1 MAKNPRKPNPTKKHL
16 ARVERERR
24 QRRLIL
30 IGGIIVIVAVV
41 GLIAAGILE
50 QTVLRPRQPVA
61 VVNGDRI
68 STRDW
73 QAQVR
78 YNRYVLIRNA
88 ESNYQLIQLFGNDPS
103 TAASFASQLQQIQL
117 QLSPETVGQQV
128 LNSMVDNELIR
139 QEADRR
145 GITVTEEEIN
155 KAFQE
160 AFGYFPEGT
169 PTPTPTW
176 VPIPTST
183 LSPLQ
188 MTLVPPTATPTATPI
203 ITPTATP
210 VLTVTATVAPT
221 ATATPEVSPTATQVL
236 TPTLTPTPAPT
247 ATPFTEQGYQQL
259 YNDTLQTFKQDYN
272 IGENDLR
279 YVIESQLYRQK
290 VTEAIVGNIPRVQ
303 EQVWARHI
311 LVPDETTAQIVE
323 DRLKAGDSFATL
335 AAQYSTDTSNNQN
348 GGDLGWFPKGLMVQ
362 PFEEA
367 AFSLKVGEISQPIK
381 TDFGYHIIQVL
392 GHEERPLTPSQYDQ
406 LRQVTFN
413 NWLTDQRDAADIQ
426 IMDYWTE
433 RVPTEPTLPAEILDF
448 IQRNLPG
455 AQPTQPSLPVQPLPT
470 PQ

>member
-1 MAKNPRKPNPTKKHL
+1 MAKNPKRSNPTKKHL

-30 IGGIIVIVAVV
+30 IGSIIVIVAVV

-50 QTVLRPRQPVA
+50 QSVLRPRQPVA
-61 VVNGDRI
+61 VVNGERI

-88 ESNYQLIQLFGNDPS
+88 QSNFQLIQLFGNDPS
-103 TAASFASQLQQIQL
+103 TAASFANQLQQIQL

-128 LNSMVDNELIR
+128 LNTMVDNALIR
-139 QEADRR
+139 QEAERR
-145 GITVTEEEIN
+145 GITITEEEIN

-160 AFGYFPEGT
+160 AFGYFPNGT

-188 MTLVPPTATPTATPI
+188 MTLVPPTSTPTATPV

-210 VLTVTATVAPT
+210 VLTATATVAPT
-221 ATATPEVSPTATQVL
+221 ATTTPEVSPTATQVL
-236 TPTLTPTPAPT
+236 TPTATATPAPT

-259 YNDTLQTFKQDYN
+259 YNETLQTFKQDYN
-272 IGENDLR
+272 IGESDLR
-279 YVIESQLYRQK
+279 YVIVNQLYRQK
-290 VTEAIVGNIPRVQ
+290 VTEAVVGNIPRVQ

-392 GHEERPLTPSQYDQ
+392 GHEERPLTVSQYDQ
-406 LRQVTFN
+406 LRQSRFD
-413 NWLTDQRDAADIQ
+413 NWLTETRDAADIQ

-433 RVPTEPTLPAEILDF
+433 RVPTEPTLPPEILDF

-470 PQ
+470 P

>member
-1 MAKNPRKPNPTKKHL
+1 MAKNPRKQTPTKKHL

-30 IGGIIVIVAVV
+30 IGSIIVIVAVV

-50 QTVLRPRQPVA
+50 QSVLRPRQPVA

-88 ESNYQLIQLFGNDPS
+88 QSNYQLIQLFGNDPS
-103 TAASFASQLQQIQL
+103 TAASFANQLQQIQL

-139 QEADRR
+139 QEAAST
-145 GITVTEEEIN
+145 GITITEEEIN

-188 MTLVPPTATPTATPI
+188 MTLVPPTS
-203 ITPTATP
+203 TPTATP
-210 VLTVTATVAPT
+210 VITATATPVLTTTATVAPT
-221 ATATPEVSPTATQVL
+221 ATTTPEVTPTATQVL
-236 TPTLTPTPAPT
+236 TPTATATPAPT
-247 ATPFTEQGYQQL
+247 ATPFTEQGFQQL
-259 YNDTLQTFKQDYN
+259 YNETLQTFKQEYN

-279 YVIESQLYRQK
+279 YVIENQLYRQK
-290 VTEAIVGNIPRVQ
+290 VTEAVVGNIPRVQ

-311 LVPDETTAQIVE
+311 LVPDENTAQIVE

-335 AAQYSTDTSNNQN
+335 ASQYSTDTSNNTR

-367 AFSLKVGEISQPIK
+367 AFSLKVGEISQPIQ
-381 TDFGYHIIQVL
+381 TSFGYHIIQVL
-392 GHEERPLTPSQYDQ
+392 GHEERPLTVSQYDQ
-406 LRQVTFN
+406 LRQVTFD
-413 NWLTDQRDAADIQ
+413 NWLNDQRDAADIQ
-426 IMDYWTE
+426 IRDYWTE
-433 RVPTEPTLPAEILDF
+433 RVPTEPTLPPEILDF
-448 IQRNLPG
+448 IQQNLG
-455 AQPTQPSLPVQPLPT
+455 AQPTQPSGPLQPLPT